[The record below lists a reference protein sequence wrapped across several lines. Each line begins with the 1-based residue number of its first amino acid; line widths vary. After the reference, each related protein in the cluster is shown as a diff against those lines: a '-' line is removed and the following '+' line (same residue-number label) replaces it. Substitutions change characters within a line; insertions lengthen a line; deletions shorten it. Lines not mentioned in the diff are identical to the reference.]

1 MKFPFLFSLGQ
12 RVNVPERDGV
22 QGVIGLP
29 KVEAF
34 RLDNDTRT
42 KRTPIMDDDEL
53 PTNFGRQYFLRYLDE
68 DGAVV
73 GAWFE
78 ERRLRDINPTPAEI
92 EKQEETARVKLE
104 GITRAK
110 CLEEFAVHENQ
121 WALERKSLERRL
133 ARARSAARKV
143 GIKRKKR

>member
-1 MKFPFLFSLGQ
+1 MKSPYKFVLGQ
-12 RVNVPERDGV
+12 HVWVPDQDHV
-22 QGVIGLP
+22 QGVVCLP
-29 KVEAF
+29 SIINEKLQTVLCTASA
-34 RLDNDTRT
+34 RLYFIRYH
-42 KRTPIMDDDEL
+42 DDDGIEIEGWFVENEL
-53 PTNFGRQYFLRYLDE
+53 CH
-68 DGAVV
+68 
-73 GAWFE
+73 
-78 ERRLRDINPTPAEI
+78 INPTPAEI
-92 EKQEETARVKLE
+92 EKQEETARIKLE